1 MTPIW
6 FKLDSASIIAG
17 LLHDTVEDTG
27 TTIEEIDDKFGEDV
41 ADIVDGVTKIS
52 MIVFENKE
60 EAQAEN
66 IRKMILA
73 MSHDMRVLMVKLAD
87 RLHNMST
94 LDFQKPH
101 KQRRIA
107 QETMDIYA
115 PLANRLGLYL
125 LKRQLEDLSFK
136 YLRPDIYNQIDHWL
150 DAHQVVEKQIIEKVV
165 SLIQDL
171 LASNGLEGQVYG
183 RIKHKYSIY
192 KKMQSQSLT
201 LDEMHDIMAFRV
213 LVKDIR
219 DCYAV
224 LGLVHSQ
231 WKPVHGRFKDYISMP
246 KANGY
251 QSLHTT
257 AIGPEGER
265 IEIQIRTEE
274 MHRQAEHG
282 VAAHWLY
289 KEKGRVNSKDLEQF
303 SWLREIFERQSD
315 EADSREFMHSLK
327 LDLFKDEVYV
337 YTPAGDVK
345 ELPEGAT
352 PLDFAFH
359 IHSKVGHHCAGA
371 KINGRLMPLGTPL
384 KNGDIVEIITDPSR
398 NPNRDWLKIV
408 KTARARSRIQ
418 RYLRTEERAHALALG
433 RDMLEKEGRKVSLNV
448 ARALKDG
455 QLAIVAQEMNFEN
468 VDELVASV
476 GYAHITPRRVLNKLY
491 AVLHPDNAA
500 AAEPATPT
508 IKESKEAAKRKSDGV
523 GISGCDGVLMR
534 FAKCCNPVPGD
545 PIIGYISRGMGVTV
559 HRADCPNVSNMEP
572 ERLISVHWDGE
583 EKKPYEAG
591 IFILAQNRSGVLAGI
606 AQLLALQ
613 GINITALSS
622 RALVDTARCPLFR
635 GAYRDSFGQQFARN
649 GSVPGSRGGVS
660 RDAQDNGPSPGRDLP
675 ERAGTAGL
683 RRREAER
690 IAGLPSRAWRQRA
703 FHAGHPAQ
711 PWHHRVGRVWTGYG
725 KQRRTGRNREGRGRR
740 HWPAPTPNWRPSGT
754 AWNMAR

>member
-1 MTPIW
+1 M
-6 FKLDSASIIAG
+6 AAG

-257 AIGPEGER
+257 VIGPEGER

-303 SWLREIFERQSD
+303 SWLREIFERQGD

-433 RDMLEKEGRKVSLNV
+433 RDMLEKEGRKVNLNV

-559 HRADCPNVSNMEP
+559 HRADCPNVANMEP

-583 EKKPYEAG
+583 VEKPYEAG

-622 RALVDTARCPLFR
+622 RALVDGRAELRLTVEVCNATQLYDVIEAIR
-635 GAYRDSFGQQFARN
+635 GQSGILEVVRDT
-649 GSVPGSRGGVS
+649 
-660 RDAQDNGPSPGRDLP
+660 
-675 ERAGTAGL
+675 E
-683 RRREAER
+683 EA
-690 IAGLPSRAWRQRA
+690 
-703 FHAGHPAQ
+703 
-711 PWHHRVGRVWTGYG
+711 
-725 KQRRTGRNREGRGRR
+725 
-740 HWPAPTPNWRPSGT
+740 
-754 AWNMAR
+754 

>member
-1 MTPIW
+1 MPTAGGSCPCILTLRGAPMIRIQEI
-6 FKLDSASIIAG
+6 LDKVSANNKNANLELIQHAYVYAATAHAGQTRLSGEPYLSHPLAVASTLAEMGFDEPTVAAG
-17 LLHDTVEDTG
+17 LLHDTVEDTKA
-27 TTIEEIDDKFGEDV
+27 TIEEIDENFGEDV

-52 MIVFENKE
+52 MIPFENKE

-87 RLHNMST
+87 RLHNMQT
-94 LDFQKPH
+94 LDFQKAH

-115 PLANRLGLYL
+115 PLANRLGLNV
-125 LKRQLEDLSFK
+125 LKRRLEDLSFK

-150 DAHQVVEKQIIEKVV
+150 DTHQVVEKHIIDKVV
-165 SLIQDL
+165 DLIRDL
-171 LASNGLEGQVYG
+171 LASNSIDGQVYG

-213 LVKDIR
+213 LVKDIK

-231 WKPVHGRFKDYISMP
+231 WKPVYGRFKDYISMP

-257 AIGPEGER
+257 VIGPEGER

-303 SWLREIFERQSD
+303 SWLREIFERQGE

-327 LDLFKDEVYV
+327 MDLFKDEVYV

-359 IHSKVGHHCAGA
+359 IHTKVGQHCAGA
-371 KINGRLMPLGTPL
+371 KINGRLMPLGTEL
-384 KNGDIVEIITDPSR
+384 KNGDIVEIVTDPAR
-398 NPNRDWLKIV
+398 NPNRDWLKLV

-418 RYLRTEERAHALALG
+418 RYLRTEERTHAVTLG

-448 ARALKDG
+448 SRALKEG
-455 QLAIVAQEMNFEN
+455 HLALVAQDLNFES
-468 VDELVASV
+468 VDDLVAAV
-476 GYAHITPRRVLNKLY
+476 GYAHVTPRKVLNRLY
-491 AVLHPDNAA
+491 AVLHPEAVSQSA
-500 AAEPATPT
+500 PEPPSV
-508 IKESKEAAKRKSDGV
+508 KETKEAARRKTEGV
-523 GISGCDGVLMR
+523 GISGVDGVLMR

-545 PIIGYISRGMGVTV
+545 PIIGYISRGMGITV
-559 HRADCPNVSNMEP
+559 HRADCPNVANMEP
-572 ERLISVHWDGE
+572 ERLISVHWEGTE
-583 EKKPYEAG
+583 AEQPYEAG
-591 IFILAQNRSGVLAGI
+591 IFIIAQNVAGVLAHVAQVI
-606 AQLLALQ
+606 A
-613 GINITALSS
+613 GSSINITGLNMDTQVDGRARLRFTVEVKSATQLYQLIEAI
-622 RALVDTARCPLFR
+622 RALPDILEVVRDTE
-635 GAYRDSFGQQFARN
+635 
-649 GSVPGSRGGVS
+649 
-660 RDAQDNGPSPGRDLP
+660 DA
-675 ERAGTAGL
+675 
-683 RRREAER
+683 
-690 IAGLPSRAWRQRA
+690 
-703 FHAGHPAQ
+703 
-711 PWHHRVGRVWTGYG
+711 
-725 KQRRTGRNREGRGRR
+725 
-740 HWPAPTPNWRPSGT
+740 
-754 AWNMAR
+754 

>member
-1 MTPIW
+1 MIRIQQI
-6 FKLDSASIIAG
+6 LDKVKQHNQSANLELIQHAYVYAASAHAGQTRLSGEPYLSHPLAVADTLAEMGFDEPTVAAG
-17 LLHDTVEDTG
+17 LLHDTVEDTKA
-27 TTIEEIDDKFGEDV
+27 TIEDIDENFGEEV

-52 MIVFENKE
+52 MIPFENKE

-94 LDFQKPH
+94 LDFQKAH

-115 PLANRLGLYL
+115 PLANRLGLNVM
-125 LKRQLEDLSFK
+125 KRRLEDLSFK

-150 DAHQVVEKQIIEKVV
+150 DIHQIVEKHIIGNVV
-165 SLIQDL
+165 DMLNKL
-171 LASNGLEGQVYG
+171 LADNKIEGQVYG

-224 LGLVHSQ
+224 LGLAHAQ
-231 WKPVHGRFKDYISMP
+231 WKPVYGRFKDYISMP

-257 AIGPEGER
+257 VIGPDGER

-289 KEKGRVNSKDLEQF
+289 KEAGRVNSKDLEQF
-303 SWLREIFERQSD
+303 SWLREIFERQGD

-327 LDLFKDEVYV
+327 MDLFKDEVYV

-352 PLDFAFH
+352 PLDFAYL
-359 IHSKVGHHCAGA
+359 IHTNVGHHCAGA
-371 KINGRLMPLGTPL
+371 KINGRLMPLGTEL
-384 KNGDIVEIITDPSR
+384 KNGDIVQIVTEPART
-398 NPNRDWLKIV
+398 PNRDWLKMV

-418 RYLRTEERAHALALG
+418 HYLRTEERTHAVNLG
-433 RDMLEKEGRKVSLNV
+433 RELLEKEGRKANLNV
-448 ARALKDG
+448 AKAHKEG
-455 QLAIVAQEMNFEN
+455 QLAVVAQDMNYDG
-468 VDELVASV
+468 VDELAAAV
-476 GYAHITPRRVLNKLY
+476 GYAHITPRKVLNRLY
-491 AVLHPDNAA
+491 AVLHPDAA
-500 AAEPATPT
+500 PPQTPAAPSIT
-508 IKESKEAAKRKSDGV
+508 ESREAARKRGEGV
-523 GISGCDGVLMR
+523 GVAGVDGVLMR

-545 PIIGYISRGMGVTV
+545 PIVGYISRGMGITV
-559 HRADCPNVSNMEP
+559 HRADCPNVANMEP
-572 ERLISVHWDGE
+572 ERLISVHWEGDE
-583 EKKPYEAG
+583 EKPYEAG
-591 IFILAQNRSGVLAGI
+591 IFIIAKNVTGVLAEVCGI
-606 AQLLALQ
+606 FSKN
-613 GINITALSS
+613 GININGLNMEPQ
-622 RALVDTARCPLFR
+622 VDGNVR
-635 GAYRDSFGQQFARN
+635 
-649 GSVPGSRGGVS
+649 
-660 RDAQDNGPSPGRDLP
+660 
-675 ERAGTAGL
+675 L
-683 RRREAER
+683 RFTVEVKNASQLYQMIER
-690 IAGLPSRAWRQRA
+690 IRELPTILEVVRDTEA
-703 FHAGHPAQ
+703 
-711 PWHHRVGRVWTGYG
+711 
-725 KQRRTGRNREGRGRR
+725 
-740 HWPAPTPNWRPSGT
+740 
-754 AWNMAR
+754 

>member
-1 MTPIW
+1 MIRIQEI
-6 FKLDSASIIAG
+6 LDKVSANNKNANLELIRHAYIYAATAHAGQTRLSGEPYLSHPLAVASTLAEMGFDEPTVAAG
-17 LLHDTVEDTG
+17 LLHDTVEDTKA
-27 TTIEEIDDKFGEDV
+27 TIEEIDENFGEDV

-52 MIVFENKE
+52 MIPFENKE

-87 RLHNMST
+87 RLHNMQT
-94 LDFQKPH
+94 LDFQKAH

-115 PLANRLGLYL
+115 PLANRLGLNV
-125 LKRQLEDLSFK
+125 LKRRLEDLSFK

-150 DAHQVVEKQIIEKVV
+150 DTHQVVEKHIIDKVV
-165 SLIQDL
+165 DLIRDL
-171 LASNGLEGQVYG
+171 LTSNAIEGQVYG

-213 LVKDIR
+213 LVKDIK

-231 WKPVHGRFKDYISMP
+231 WKPVYGRFKDYISMP

-257 AIGPEGER
+257 VIGPEGER

-303 SWLREIFERQSD
+303 SWLREIFERQGE

-327 LDLFKDEVYV
+327 MDLFKDEVYV

-359 IHSKVGHHCAGA
+359 IHTKVGQHCAGA
-371 KINGRLMPLGTPL
+371 KINGRLMPLGTEL
-384 KNGDIVEIITDPSR
+384 KNGDIVEIVTDPAR
-398 NPNRDWLKIV
+398 NPNRDWLKLV

-418 RYLRTEERAHALALG
+418 RYLRTEERTHAVTLG

-448 ARALKDG
+448 GKALKEG
-455 QLAIVAQEMNFEN
+455 HLALVAQDLNFES
-468 VDELVASV
+468 VDDLVAAV
-476 GYAHITPRRVLNKLY
+476 GYAHVTPRKVLNRLY
-491 AVLHPDNAA
+491 AVLHPEAVSQSA
-500 AAEPATPT
+500 PEPPSV
-508 IKESKEAAKRKSDGV
+508 KESKEAARRKTEGV
-523 GISGCDGVLMR
+523 GISGVDGVLMR

-545 PIIGYISRGMGVTV
+545 PIIGYNSRGMGITV
-559 HRADCPNVSNMEP
+559 HRADCPNVANMEP
-572 ERLISVHWDGE
+572 ERLISVHWEGTE
-583 EKKPYEAG
+583 AEQPYEAG
-591 IFILAQNRSGVLAGI
+591 IFIIAQNVAGVLAHVAQVI
-606 AQLLALQ
+606 ADSS
-613 GINITALSS
+613 INITGLSMDTQVDGRARLRFTVEVKS
-622 RALVDTARCPLFR
+622 ATQLYQLIEAIRALPDILEVVRDTE
-635 GAYRDSFGQQFARN
+635 
-649 GSVPGSRGGVS
+649 
-660 RDAQDNGPSPGRDLP
+660 DA
-675 ERAGTAGL
+675 
-683 RRREAER
+683 
-690 IAGLPSRAWRQRA
+690 
-703 FHAGHPAQ
+703 
-711 PWHHRVGRVWTGYG
+711 
-725 KQRRTGRNREGRGRR
+725 
-740 HWPAPTPNWRPSGT
+740 
-754 AWNMAR
+754 

>member
-1 MTPIW
+1 MIRIQEI
-6 FKLDSASIIAG
+6 LDRVAAHNQEANLELIQRAYVFAASAHAGQTRLSGEPYLSHPLAVACTLAEMGFDEPTVAAG

-27 TTIEEIDDKFGEDV
+27 TTIEEIDERFGEDV

-52 MIVFENKE
+52 MIPFDNKE

-87 RLHNMST
+87 RLHNMRT
-94 LDFQKPH
+94 LDFQKAH

-115 PLANRLGLYL
+115 PLANRLGLYVM
-125 LKRQLEDLSFK
+125 KRDLEDLSFK
-136 YLRPDIYNQIDHWL
+136 YLRPDIYNQIDLWL
-150 DAHQVVEKQIIEKVV
+150 DKHQVVEKQIIEKVV
-165 SLIQDL
+165 NLLRDL
-171 LASNGLEGQVYG
+171 LASNDLHGEIYG

-213 LVKDIR
+213 IVRDIR

-257 AIGPEGER
+257 VIGPEGER

-282 VAAHWLY
+282 IAAHWLY
-289 KEKGRVNSKDLEQF
+289 KEKGRVHTRDLEQF
-303 SWLREIFERQSD
+303 SWLREIFERQRE
-315 EADSREFMHSLK
+315 EADSREFMHALK

-352 PLDFAFH
+352 PLDFAYM
-359 IHSKVGHHCAGA
+359 IHTKVGHHCSGA

-384 KNGDIVEIITDPSR
+384 KNGDTVEIITDSAR
-398 NPNRDWLKIV
+398 SPNRDWLKMV
-408 KTARARSRIQ
+408 KTARARNRIQ
-418 RYLRTEERAHALALG
+418 HYLRTEERARALVLG

-448 ARALKDG
+448 ARALKEG
-455 QLAIVAQEMNFEN
+455 QLALVAGDLNFDN
-468 VDELVASV
+468 VDELIAAV
-476 GYAHITPRRVLNKLY
+476 GYAHITPRRILNRLY
-491 AVLHPDNAA
+491 AVLHPDDPPLSAA
-500 AAEPATPT
+500 ISQSREKEKDREQPLREARSEVPRKAADGV
-508 IKESKEAAKRKSDGV
+508 SLSDGV
-523 GISGCDGVLMR
+523 DGVLMR

-545 PIIGYISRGMGVTV
+545 PVIGYISRGMGITV
-559 HRADCPNVSNMEP
+559 HRADCPNVANMEP
-572 ERLISVHWDGE
+572 ERLISVHWDGQE
-583 EKKPYEAG
+583 EKPYDAAV
-591 IFILAQNRSGVLAGI
+591 FIIAENQPGVLAQV
-606 AQLLALQ
+606 AAELARQ
-613 GINITALSS
+613 EININEIACKS
-622 RALVDTARCPLFR
+622 LVDGRTELRLTIQVRNASQLYGSIELIRKLPHILEVV
-635 GAYRDSFGQQFARN
+635 RDT
-649 GSVPGSRGGVS
+649 
-660 RDAQDNGPSPGRDLP
+660 D
-675 ERAGTAGL
+675 E
-683 RRREAER
+683 
-690 IAGLPSRAWRQRA
+690 
-703 FHAGHPAQ
+703 
-711 PWHHRVGRVWTGYG
+711 
-725 KQRRTGRNREGRGRR
+725 
-740 HWPAPTPNWRPSGT
+740 
-754 AWNMAR
+754 

>member
-1 MTPIW
+1 M
-6 FKLDSASIIAG
+6 
-17 LLHDTVEDTG
+17 
-27 TTIEEIDDKFGEDV
+27 
-41 ADIVDGVTKIS
+41 
-52 MIVFENKE
+52 ENL
-60 EAQAEN
+60 
-66 IRKMILA
+66 RKMFMA
-73 MSHDMRVLMVKLAD
+73 MSKDIRVVLIKIAD
-87 RLHNMST
+87 RLHNIRTMQYQT
-94 LDFQKPH
+94 PE
-101 KQRRIA
+101 KQIA
-107 QETMDIYA
+107 KCQETMDIYA

-257 AIGPEGER
+257 VIGPEGER

-303 SWLREIFERQSD
+303 SWLREIFERQGD

-433 RDMLEKEGRKVSLNV
+433 RDMLEKEGRKVNLNV

-559 HRADCPNVSNMEP
+559 HRADCPNVANMEP

-583 EKKPYEAG
+583 EEKPYEAG

-622 RALVDTARCPLFR
+622 RALVDGRAELRLTVEVCNATQLYDVIEAIR
-635 GAYRDSFGQQFARN
+635 GQSGILEVVRDT
-649 GSVPGSRGGVS
+649 
-660 RDAQDNGPSPGRDLP
+660 
-675 ERAGTAGL
+675 E
-683 RRREAER
+683 EA
-690 IAGLPSRAWRQRA
+690 
-703 FHAGHPAQ
+703 
-711 PWHHRVGRVWTGYG
+711 
-725 KQRRTGRNREGRGRR
+725 
-740 HWPAPTPNWRPSGT
+740 
-754 AWNMAR
+754 